1 MVFGKQRRRSART
14 SSTRPG
20 DLSANRALPGLWSSD
35 ETLAW
40 ADVRRFWQVGLI
52 LLVAWA
58 GGTAQAQQVRAD
70 PEQDDP
76 AAIYHVSLPIDGAV
90 IAVTAV
96 GTLVPYL
103 LSSHL
108 IHPSCPCS
116 PSSVNA
122 FDRGV
127 IGNASDAAGWI
138 SDATVALAIVV
149 PPVADWLALRR
160 SRPFLDDMV
169 VFVESL
175 SVNGAL
181 VTAAKYAA
189 QRPIPRVYSDPSL
202 AGDPGNYRS
211 FYSGHTSLLFAA
223 LSTTSVTLDARYGL
237 TWQPWVATVL
247 IGASVAAER
256 VLGGYHFYTDVL
268 VGAAAGVAV
277 GTGVAVIHLRARGL
291 RLSAF
296 RPAGGAGA
304 GIEVGGT
311 I

>member
-1 MVFGKQRRRSART
+1 MTQPARAE
-14 SSTRPG
+14 PV
-20 DLSANRALPGLWSSD
+20 
-35 ETLAW
+35 E
-40 ADVRRFWQVGLI
+40 
-52 LLVAWA
+52 
-58 GGTAQAQQVRAD
+58 
-70 PEQDDP
+70 DDP
-76 AAIYHVSLPIDGAV
+76 AAIYRVSLPIDGAV
-90 IAVTAV
+90 IAVTAA

-138 SDATVALAIVV
+138 SDAAVGLALIA

-160 SRPFLDDMV
+160 PRPFLDDML
-169 VFVESL
+169 VFLESL

-181 VTAAKYAA
+181 VTAAKYAV

-202 AGDPGNYRS
+202 AGNPGNYQS

-223 LSTTSVTLDARYGL
+223 LSTTSVTLNARYGL
-237 TWQPWVATVL
+237 TWQPWLATAL
-247 IGASVAAER
+247 IGASVGAER

-277 GTGVAVIHLRARGL
+277 GTGVAVIHLRAHGV
-291 RLSAF
+291 RLTAF
-296 RPAGGAGA
+296 RPTGGAGA
-304 GIEVGGT
+304 GIAIGGM